1 MAYTINLSDGST
13 FATVTDGTI
22 NTDSSLTVI
31 GRNYAGYGEF
41 LGENFMKLLENSANT
56 SAPSTPLIG
65 QMWYDKT
72 NNVLKVYNGSLW
84 REIGSSNSGT
94 SAPPS
99 PTEGDMWFDSTNDQ
113 LKVYNGTSWLVV
125 GPSYTA
131 GSGISGAIVEI
142 ITDNATN
149 DHTIVK
155 IYVEDTVVG
164 IWSTDAEFTPNVA
177 MSGFTTVKPGM
188 QVSSTVSGA
197 LLYGTAT
204 NSQLLDSLDSTQFLR
219 SDANDTTSGSLS
231 VLNDTG
237 LSVGADSDLS
247 IAVTGTDVIIK
258 NITSNGD
265 LLLSVNDGG
274 VQTTVITLDGATG
287 KGLINAD
294 PTANLGIATKQYVDA
309 ATSSG
314 GAGSF
319 STVTTTGTASIGTNL
334 TVMGTSTLTSD
345 VTIGGNLTVSG
356 TTTTIN
362 TETINLADNIVLIN
376 SNEAGTPS
384 QNGGIEIERGTATNK
399 TFLWDETND
408 NWTVGSETI
417 VAGIFSGTASQAQYA
432 DLAERFE
439 ADGVYMPGTLV
450 SIGGSKEITKCIDE
464 LSDDVFGVVST
475 QPAYLMNS
483 KSGDDATHPP
493 IALSG
498 RVVVTVAGGVKK
510 GDRLVSAG
518 DGHAR
523 AGTVDEINSF
533 NVIGRA
539 LEDKITNGI
548 GTIEAFVRIN

>member
-1 MAYTINLSDGST
+1 
-13 FATVTDGTI
+13 
-22 NTDSSLTVI
+22 
-31 GRNYAGYGEF
+31 
-41 LGENFMKLLENSANT
+41 
-56 SAPSTPLIG
+56 
-65 QMWYDKT
+65 
-72 NNVLKVYNGSLW
+72 VLKVYNGSLW

-450 SIGGSKEITKCIDE
+450 SIGGSKEITKCVDE

>member
-1 MAYTINLSDGST
+1 MAYYTIRLSDGST

-41 LGENFMKLLENSANT
+41 LGENFIQLLENGANAVEP
-56 SAPSTPLIG
+56 SAPLTG
-65 QMWYDKT
+65 Q
-72 NNVLKVYNGSLW
+72 
-84 REIGSSNSGT
+84 
-94 SAPPS
+94 
-99 PTEGDMWFDSTNDQ
+99 MWFDSAVGQ
-113 LKVYNGTSWLVV
+113 LKVRNGTSWLGV
-125 GPSYTA
+125 GPSYTV
-131 GSGISGAIVEI
+131 GSGTSGAIAEI
-142 ITDNATN
+142 IQDATDIDI
-149 DHTIVK
+149 DHAIIK
-155 IYVEDTVVG
+155 IYIKGDVVG
-164 IWSTDAEFTPNVA
+164 IWSADAEFTPNVA
-177 MSGFTTVKPGM
+177 ISGFITVKPGM
-188 QVSSTVSGA
+188 QLSSTVAGA

-204 NSQLLDSLDSTQFLR
+204 NSQLLDSLDSTHFLR
-219 SDANDTTSGSLS
+219 SDVNDTTDGTLS

-237 LSVGADSDLS
+237 LTVGADSDLNVS
-247 IAVTGTDVIIK
+247 VDGINAIIK

-265 LLLSVNDGG
+265 LLLSVNDAG

-309 ATSSG
+309 ITSAG

-319 STVTTTGTASIGTNL
+319 SNVTTTDTALIGTDL

-345 VTIGGNLTVSG
+345 VTIGGNLVVSG

-362 TETINLADNIVLIN
+362 TETINLADNIILIN
-376 SNEAGTPS
+376 SNEAGIPS
-384 QNGGIEIERGTATNK
+384 QNGGIEIERGTSANK
-399 TFLWDETND
+399 TLLWDETND

-439 ADGVYMPGTLV
+439 ADGVCMPGTVV

-483 KSGDDATHPP
+483 TSGSDITHP
-493 IALSG
+493 AVAVAG
-498 RVVVTVAGGVKK
+498 RVMVNVIGIVMK

-518 DGHAR
+518 DGYAR
-523 AGTVDEINSF
+523 SAENDEINCF

-539 LEDKITNGI
+539 LEDKNTEPVSV
-548 GTIEAFVRIN
+548 IEAFVRIS

>member
-164 IWSTDAEFTPNVA
+164 VWSTDAEFTPNVA

-287 KGLINAD
+287 
-294 PTANLGIATKQYVDA
+294 
-309 ATSSG
+309 
-314 GAGSF
+314 
-319 STVTTTGTASIGTNL
+319 TASVGTNL